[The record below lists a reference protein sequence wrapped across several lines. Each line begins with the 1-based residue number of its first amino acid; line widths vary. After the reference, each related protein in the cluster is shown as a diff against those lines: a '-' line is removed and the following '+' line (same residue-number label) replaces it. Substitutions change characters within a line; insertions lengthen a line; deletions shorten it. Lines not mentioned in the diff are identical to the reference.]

1 MKNEIAKKYSIEKK
15 EIKNNKIITFS
26 QYILPLLFILTNL
39 PLSLGNIILYNSRS
53 LLSNTEITITIKGEG
68 KQTFLNT
75 KQTKINNINYA
86 FPYRPSEIL
95 VNGELVANT
104 LSYVEGL
111 VGEENNITIIFNETI
126 DNCNVMFSGLS
137 NILKIKFENFD
148 SSQVTNMKGMFK
160 DCTSLISLDL
170 NDLNTN
176 AVEDMSQLFY
186 NCKSLESLEINNF
199 ITTNVKN
206 MNEMFFGCTKLT
218 SLNIESFD
226 TSSVTSMDRLFKNCN
241 ALKEIVINYM
251 NTSLI
256 ENMDE
261 MFSGCKSLIS
271 FNLSKFDTSSVTS
284 MKSMFYYCNSL
295 VSIDLSNIDTSKVKI
310 IDSMFHYCQKLKTLD
325 LSKFNSSSV
334 ISMACIFKYCN
345 VLTSLNL
352 NNFDTSSVTNMS
364 DSFYNC
370 AKLSSLNLSSF
381 DTSSVK
387 TMYNMFKKCAALTS
401 LELKNFDTSSV
412 TNMESMFS
420 DCNTIKYLDL
430 SNFNTS
436 SVKTMFNMI
445 KNCKSLKSI
454 NIEKLDTSSVTN
466 MDDMFFGCVK
476 LESLDLSNF
485 DTSSVET
492 MKNMF
497 NNCNQLIYLNISSF
511 DTSSV
516 TIMENMFTG
525 CQKLESLN
533 ISNFN
538 TSSVKTM
545 SNMFKDCSKLTMLDL
560 NNFQTSSLTD
570 MNNMFN
576 GCSSIISLYLKNF
589 DTSSVTT
596 MENLFSGC
604 QSLISLDLRNF
615 DTTLASKLNNIF
627 LNCNENLIFCF
638 ENRSQI
644 NNLILYISDTYSYSN
659 NCSKEFFDI
668 IETNIDTS
676 EIIISSLITIV
687 STTINEVEVSN
698 TQDSQDYYT
707 GFSEITNTNSV
718 SESIPQT
725 EVSTYLED
733 NSQTS
738 EITNINSVSESIP
751 QTETSSYLGE
761 FNSRTTE
768 ITNAETEVSTYIR
781 TSEITNINSVS
792 ETNPQTEVSTYLD
805 EVNNPD
811 TDYDSQN
818 EVSSNLI
825 EETSNINEK
834 PNLDNEE
841 ILKEVILDKKPL
853 ITENGTTLHGYS
865 VEENI
870 DDLIKQFP
878 NLTFV
883 YLGDCGEKLKKAYGL
898 SSNEKLLVL
907 IEDKPNQDNSN
918 SINIFNF
925 DVYLEN
931 GTQLK
936 DLSACND
943 VKVTVSSNI
952 KDTESVKLEKA
963 SEFKDLGYDIYN
975 KSDAFYTDNCAAA
988 SDNGNDITLS
998 DRKKNFYP
1006 NVTICN
1012 DGCEYNSVDYENQ
1025 RFLCDCSVDENNL
1038 ENNEEQNVEEE
1049 SYIDYFLSL
1058 INYKI
1063 IVCYKLF
1070 FQFSSFYYNA
1080 GFYISFSTL
1089 FIFLIL
1095 MIVFWI
1101 KGIQKIRIIFY
1112 ENIPNFSKLKEEL
1125 KKIKENNDN
1134 ASNAFENQYFRRNL
1148 WKKTT
1153 QKPMGS
1159 SSDNLINKANIR
1171 RLSIKRSRVSKKK
1184 SKTFQNKN
1192 KNPPIR
1198 KKQRKKSTIG
1208 IKITDKSS
1216 RKLEI
1221 NEQKSKTIMHKVPKK
1236 IRYKRKKRTRKLIF
1250 QSNDTQFQTELNIDF
1265 NFDHLIAKNDKEI
1278 GRKELNEIP
1287 FKQALRLDNRTTFQI
1302 FISVLE
1308 NKIGILNLFFYKK
1321 KYSHFSLDLSIYLFE
1336 LLVDLTMNCFLYTD
1350 DVVSEKY
1357 NNNGEI
1363 SMFTSFSLS
1372 IISNIISSLFVFFI
1386 AKLVNYVEILEIILK
1401 NVKSQRLYFYNII
1414 RYLSYIKLRLGS
1426 YFFCE
1431 LLLTLIM
1438 TYYLFIFC
1446 SVYHQSQMNITVNY
1460 IIGACISLATSVG
1473 ITIFITIFRNISF
1486 KR

>member
-1 MKNEIAKKYSIEKK
+1 MKY
-15 EIKNNKIITFS
+15 
-26 QYILPLLFILTNL
+26 
-39 PLSLGNIILYNSRS
+39 
-53 LLSNTEITITIKGEG
+53 
-68 KQTFLNT
+68 
-75 KQTKINNINYA
+75 
-86 FPYRPSEIL
+86 
-95 VNGELVANT
+95 
-104 LSYVEGL
+104 
-111 VGEENNITIIFNETI
+111 
-126 DNCNVMFSGLS
+126 
-137 NILKIKFENFD
+137 
-148 SSQVTNMKGMFK
+148 
-160 DCTSLISLDL
+160 
-170 NDLNTN
+170 
-176 AVEDMSQLFY
+176 
-186 NCKSLESLEINNF
+186 
-199 ITTNVKN
+199 
-206 MNEMFFGCTKLT
+206 
-218 SLNIESFD
+218 
-226 TSSVTSMDRLFKNCN
+226 
-241 ALKEIVINYM
+241 
-251 NTSLI
+251 
-256 ENMDE
+256 
-261 MFSGCKSLIS
+261 
-271 FNLSKFDTSSVTS
+271 
-284 MKSMFYYCNSL
+284 
-295 VSIDLSNIDTSKVKI
+295 
-310 IDSMFHYCQKLKTLD
+310 
-325 LSKFNSSSV
+325 
-334 ISMACIFKYCN
+334 
-345 VLTSLNL
+345 
-352 NNFDTSSVTNMS
+352 
-364 DSFYNC
+364 
-370 AKLSSLNLSSF
+370 
-381 DTSSVK
+381 
-387 TMYNMFKKCAALTS
+387 
-401 LELKNFDTSSV
+401 
-412 TNMESMFS
+412 
-420 DCNTIKYLDL
+420 
-430 SNFNTS
+430 
-436 SVKTMFNMI
+436 
-445 KNCKSLKSI
+445 
-454 NIEKLDTSSVTN
+454 
-466 MDDMFFGCVK
+466 
-476 LESLDLSNF
+476 
-485 DTSSVET
+485 
-492 MKNMF
+492 MF
-497 NNCNQLIYLNISSF
+497 NNCNQLKYLNISSF

-516 TIMENMFTG
+516 TIMENMFTS
-525 CQKLESLN
+525 CKNLESLDL
-533 ISNFN
+533 SNFD

-545 SNMFKDCSKLTMLDL
+545 KYMFKDCSKLTMLDL

-615 DTTLASKLNNIF
+615 NTTLASKLNNIF

-676 EIIISSLITIV
+676 EIIISSLITVV
-687 STTINEVEVSN
+687 STTINEVDVSN
-698 TQDSQDYYT
+698 TQDSQNYYT
-707 GFSEITNTNSV
+707 GSSEMTNTNSV

-738 EITNINSVSESIP
+738 EITSINSVSESIP

-883 YLGDCGEKLKKAYGL
+883 YLGDCGEKLKNAYGL

-1198 KKQRKKSTIG
+1198 KKQRKKSTNG

-1221 NEQKSKTIMHKVPKK
+1221 YEQKSKTIMHKVPKK

-1250 QSNDTQFQTELNIDF
+1250 QSNDTQYQTELNIDF

-1401 NVKSQRLYFYNII
+1401 NVKNQRLYFYNII

-1431 LLLTLIM
+1431 LLLTLMM

-1486 KR
+1486 KYRSVYFFNVSRYLYEHF

>member
-1 MKNEIAKKYSIEKK
+1 
-15 EIKNNKIITFS
+15 
-26 QYILPLLFILTNL
+26 
-39 PLSLGNIILYNSRS
+39 
-53 LLSNTEITITIKGEG
+53 
-68 KQTFLNT
+68 
-75 KQTKINNINYA
+75 
-86 FPYRPSEIL
+86 
-95 VNGELVANT
+95 
-104 LSYVEGL
+104 
-111 VGEENNITIIFNETI
+111 
-126 DNCNVMFSGLS
+126 
-137 NILKIKFENFD
+137 
-148 SSQVTNMKGMFK
+148 
-160 DCTSLISLDL
+160 
-170 NDLNTN
+170 
-176 AVEDMSQLFY
+176 
-186 NCKSLESLEINNF
+186 
-199 ITTNVKN
+199 
-206 MNEMFFGCTKLT
+206 
-218 SLNIESFD
+218 
-226 TSSVTSMDRLFKNCN
+226 
-241 ALKEIVINYM
+241 
-251 NTSLI
+251 
-256 ENMDE
+256 
-261 MFSGCKSLIS
+261 
-271 FNLSKFDTSSVTS
+271 
-284 MKSMFYYCNSL
+284 
-295 VSIDLSNIDTSKVKI
+295 
-310 IDSMFHYCQKLKTLD
+310 
-325 LSKFNSSSV
+325 
-334 ISMACIFKYCN
+334 
-345 VLTSLNL
+345 
-352 NNFDTSSVTNMS
+352 
-364 DSFYNC
+364 
-370 AKLSSLNLSSF
+370 
-381 DTSSVK
+381 
-387 TMYNMFKKCAALTS
+387 
-401 LELKNFDTSSV
+401 
-412 TNMESMFS
+412 
-420 DCNTIKYLDL
+420 
-430 SNFNTS
+430 
-436 SVKTMFNMI
+436 
-445 KNCKSLKSI
+445 
-454 NIEKLDTSSVTN
+454 
-466 MDDMFFGCVK
+466 
-476 LESLDLSNF
+476 
-485 DTSSVET
+485 

-644 NNLILYISDTYSYSN
+644 NNLILYISDTYSYSI

-676 EIIISSLITIV
+676 EIIISSLITVV

-707 GFSEITNTNSV
+707 GSSEMTNTNSV

-738 EITNINSVSESIP
+738 EITSINSVSESIP

-1221 NEQKSKTIMHKVPKK
+1221 YEQKSKTIMHKVPKK

-1250 QSNDTQFQTELNIDF
+1250 QSNDTQYQTELNIDF

-1486 KR
+1486 KYRSVYFFNVSRYLYEHF

>member
-1 MKNEIAKKYSIEKK
+1 MKNEIANKYSIEKK

-261 MFSGCKSLIS
+261 MFSECKSLIS

-387 TMYNMFKKCAALTS
+387 TMYNMFKKCTVLTS

-420 DCNTIKYLDL
+420 DCDAIECLDL

-436 SVKTMFNMI
+436 SVETMFNMI
-445 KNCKSLKSI
+445 KNCKSLISI
-454 NIEKLDTSSVTN
+454 NLEKLDTSSVNN
-466 MDDMFFGCVK
+466 MEDMFFGCVN

-485 DTSSVET
+485 DTSSVKT
-492 MKNMF
+492 MK
-497 NNCNQLIYLNISSF
+497 Y
-511 DTSSV
+511 
-516 TIMENMFTG
+516 
-525 CQKLESLN
+525 
-533 ISNFN
+533 
-538 TSSVKTM
+538 
-545 SNMFKDCSKLTMLDL
+545 MFKDCSKLTMLDL

-659 NCSKEFFDI
+659 NCSNKEFFDI

-676 EIIISSLITIV
+676 EIIISSLITVV
-687 STTINEVEVSN
+687 STTLDEVEVSN
-698 TQDSQDYYT
+698 TQDSQNYYT
-707 GFSEITNTNSV
+707 GSSEITNTNSV

-738 EITNINSVSESIP
+738 EITSINSVSESIS

-834 PNLDNEE
+834 QNLDNEE

-1198 KKQRKKSTIG
+1198 KKQRKKSTNG

-1221 NEQKSKTIMHKVPKK
+1221 YEQKSKTIMHKVPKK

-1250 QSNDTQFQTELNIDF
+1250 QSNDTQYQTELNIDF

-1401 NVKSQRLYFYNII
+1401 NVKSQQLYFYNII

-1431 LLLTLIM
+1431 LLLTLMM

-1486 KR
+1486 KYRSVYFFNVSRYLYEHF

>member
-1 MKNEIAKKYSIEKK
+1 MKY
-15 EIKNNKIITFS
+15 
-26 QYILPLLFILTNL
+26 
-39 PLSLGNIILYNSRS
+39 
-53 LLSNTEITITIKGEG
+53 
-68 KQTFLNT
+68 
-75 KQTKINNINYA
+75 
-86 FPYRPSEIL
+86 
-95 VNGELVANT
+95 
-104 LSYVEGL
+104 
-111 VGEENNITIIFNETI
+111 
-126 DNCNVMFSGLS
+126 
-137 NILKIKFENFD
+137 
-148 SSQVTNMKGMFK
+148 
-160 DCTSLISLDL
+160 
-170 NDLNTN
+170 
-176 AVEDMSQLFY
+176 
-186 NCKSLESLEINNF
+186 
-199 ITTNVKN
+199 
-206 MNEMFFGCTKLT
+206 
-218 SLNIESFD
+218 
-226 TSSVTSMDRLFKNCN
+226 
-241 ALKEIVINYM
+241 
-251 NTSLI
+251 
-256 ENMDE
+256 
-261 MFSGCKSLIS
+261 
-271 FNLSKFDTSSVTS
+271 
-284 MKSMFYYCNSL
+284 
-295 VSIDLSNIDTSKVKI
+295 
-310 IDSMFHYCQKLKTLD
+310 
-325 LSKFNSSSV
+325 
-334 ISMACIFKYCN
+334 
-345 VLTSLNL
+345 
-352 NNFDTSSVTNMS
+352 
-364 DSFYNC
+364 
-370 AKLSSLNLSSF
+370 
-381 DTSSVK
+381 
-387 TMYNMFKKCAALTS
+387 
-401 LELKNFDTSSV
+401 
-412 TNMESMFS
+412 
-420 DCNTIKYLDL
+420 
-430 SNFNTS
+430 
-436 SVKTMFNMI
+436 
-445 KNCKSLKSI
+445 
-454 NIEKLDTSSVTN
+454 
-466 MDDMFFGCVK
+466 
-476 LESLDLSNF
+476 
-485 DTSSVET
+485 
-492 MKNMF
+492 MF
-497 NNCNQLIYLNISSF
+497 NNCNQLKYLNISSF

-516 TIMENMFTG
+516 TIMENMFAG
-525 CQKLESLN
+525 CVKLESLDL
-533 ISNFN
+533 SNFD

-545 SNMFKDCSKLTMLDL
+545 KYMFKDCSKLTMLDL

-615 DTTLASKLNNIF
+615 NTTLASKLNNIF

-676 EIIISSLITIV
+676 EIIISSLITVV
-687 STTINEVEVSN
+687 STTINEVEVSDS
-698 TQDSQDYYT
+698 QDSQDYYT
-707 GFSEITNTNSV
+707 GSSEITNTNSV

-738 EITNINSVSESIP
+738 EITSINSVSESIPQTEVSTYLEDNSQTSEITSINSVSESIP

-1049 SYIDYFLSL
+1049 SYIDFFLSL

-1095 MIVFWI
+1095 MIVFWS

-1134 ASNAFENQYFRRNL
+1134 VSNVFENQYFRRNF

-1153 QKPMGS
+1153 QKPMGG
-1159 SSDNLINKANIR
+1159 SSDNLINNNNIK
-1171 RLSIKRSRVSKKK
+1171 RLNIKRSRVSKKK

-1192 KNPPIR
+1192 KNKNPPIR
-1198 KKQRKKSTIG
+1198 KKQRKKSTNA

-1221 NEQKSKTIMHKVPKK
+1221 NEQKSKTIIHKVPKK
-1236 IRYKRKKRTRKLIF
+1236 IRFKHKKRTRKLIF
-1250 QSNDTQFQTELNIDF
+1250 QSNDTQYQTELNIDL

-1431 LLLTLIM
+1431 LLLTLMM

-1486 KR
+1486 KYRSVYFFNVSRYLYEHF